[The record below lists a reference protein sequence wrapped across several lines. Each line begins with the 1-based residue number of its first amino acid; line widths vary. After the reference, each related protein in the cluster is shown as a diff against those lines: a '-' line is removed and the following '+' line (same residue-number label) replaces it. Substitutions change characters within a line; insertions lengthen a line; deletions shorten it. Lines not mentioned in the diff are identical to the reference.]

1 MFCMYLFEL
10 IAIVWKLFQILPET
24 MIMNMI
30 MSFKLFRLILYHFI
44 FCKMFETESVGEI
57 FHQGYSDVID

>member
-1 MFCMYLFEL
+1 
-10 IAIVWKLFQILPET
+10 
-24 MIMNMI
+24 MIMIMIMI